1 MRAVSLGGWGWLA
14 WLPILATALFYA
26 LPSDLQSDRAIQF
39 FPQAMAYASL
49 ALWASRNAGIA
60 PRLGLQPAQIDR
72 GLRWGIVAGLTMGT
86 ANAGIILQVVPR
98 LGYDIAF
105 LRETPHA
112 QIPPAIMLPWL
123 IVAIAMIVEVNF
135 RGFLLGRLLA
145 LAEWLVPSFPRP
157 FVVGV
162 AIGVSA
168 LTFSFDPFM
177 VVTFRHLHWIAL
189 WDGLVWG
196 LLWVWLRNLYVPI
209 VAHAIEVMIMYSVI
223 KMVLNA

>member
-1 MRAVSLGGWGWLA
+1 MHPVSPERLAWLA

-39 FPQAMAYASL
+39 LPQAVAYAAL
-49 ALWASRNAGIA
+49 ALWVQHNAGITA
-60 PRLGLQPAQIDR
+60 RLGLRTPQIGQ
-72 GLRWGIVAGLTMGT
+72 GLRWGIVAGLILGT
-86 ANAGIILQVVPR
+86 ANAGVILQLVPR

-112 QIPPAIMLPWL
+112 QVPPAIMLPWL
-123 IVAIAMIVEVNF
+123 IVAIAMFVEVNF

-145 LAEWLVPSFPRP
+145 LTERMVPVLPMPLVSCLA
-157 FVVGV
+157 VGTT
-162 AIGVSA
+162 A

-196 LLWVWLRNLYVPI
+196 LLWVRLRNLYVPI
-209 VAHAIEVMIMYSVI
+209 VAHTVEVMIMYSVI
-223 KMVLNA
+223 KMVLSA

>member
-1 MRAVSLGGWGWLA
+1 LHTPSHERATWLA
-14 WLPILATALFYA
+14 GLPILATVLFYA
-26 LPSDLQSDRAIQF
+26 LPADLQSHRALQF
-39 FPQAMAYASL
+39 LPQAVAYMAL
-49 ALWASRNAGIA
+49 AWWASRNSDIMARFGL
-60 PRLGLQPAQIDR
+60 RTVQLGQ
-72 GLRWGIVAGLTMGT
+72 GLRWGTATGLILGA
-86 ANAGIILQVVPR
+86 ANVGIILWVVPW
-98 LGYDIAF
+98 LGCDIAF

-123 IVAIAMIVEVNF
+123 IVAIALFVELNF

-145 LAEWLVPSFPRP
+145 LTEQMAPALPMPLAA
-157 FVVGV
+157 GL

-196 LLWVWLRNLYVPI
+196 LLWVRLRNLYVPI
-209 VAHAIEVMIMYSVI
+209 VAHAIEVMVMYSIIRV
-223 KMVLNA
+223 VLT